1 MVKCS
6 MDFPN
11 LNSNPLKG
19 EKELNTFHDKRI
31 VSKIFLKPKKKKKK
45 KIHNVLD
52 EPSKRDDFNFKGE
65 VKNGPINNRSSP
77 QVEITSRAP
86 SYTQKKEKK
95 KNRYIYS
102 QTTCPTFI

>member
-31 VSKIFLKPKKKKKK
+31 VSKIFLKSKKKK